1 MGGGAAG
8 VNAAGAAKAEKRDFV
23 RYWPYALAAVV
34 AVADRA
40 SKHIVE
46 TRLAPWDVIHVIP
59 GCFQI
64 VSTRNTGIAFSLF
77 DNSAAGRTS
86 PWLIAFSIGVLG
98 IVAWLLWQ
106 AVCRRP
112 AQRSTPRSEKGP
124 AADPAGGGAAPGAP
138 ARDGATPENPAGD
151 GATPD
156 APAGDEPAHWSYRVA
171 LALVLGGA
179 AGNLY
184 DRLFS
189 GTVTDFLDFYWGSAH
204 FPVFNVADSAITCGA
219 ILILL
224 NLLLSRPQRS
234 AQTQGKT

>member
-1 MGGGAAG
+1 M
-8 VNAAGAAKAEKRDFV
+8 AEKRDLV
-23 RYWPYALAAVV
+23 RYWPYALAAAV

-40 SKHIVE
+40 SKHVVE
-46 TRLAPWDVIHVIP
+46 TRLAPWDAIHVIP

-64 VSTRNTGIAFSLF
+64 VSARNTGIAFSLF

-106 AVCRRP
+106 AVRP
-112 AQRSTPRSEKGP
+112 G
-124 AADPAGGGAAPGAP
+124 
-138 ARDGATPENPAGD
+138 
-151 GATPD
+151 
-156 APAGDEPAHWSYRVA
+156 PAGDEPVHWSYRAA

-184 DRLFS
+184 DRLVS

-224 NLLLSRPQRS
+224 NLLLSRPRPGPGTS
-234 AQTQGKT
+234 GRTQ